1 MPSGPGEATPPAG
14 DPRLRI
20 ALDALLRERPD
31 EAAPMLTAYLAEA
44 PESDRERRPA
54 LLLAAVTH
62 RALGEHTAF
71 HSAADGLTSGAD
83 RPAAFARCLLVLDH
97 LDRGELAL
105 ATAALGDPATQ
116 ELTAREIA
124 GSGLEP
130 LYRLAAALI
139 AAARGEPG
147 AAAEALGRDAGDDN
161 DDPVARATLDLR
173 AALTRDPGLSALESV
188 LADSLRA
195 AEASLGP
202 DPDLAAERFAR
213 TAAAAHELAA
223 NLDANARR
231 APLAARAP
239 ADLAPALRP
248 VADRN
253 ADAAI
258 LAVTSEAMS
267 LRILAGATAELG
279 IVGRIALPDLPGAT
293 PADLL
298 RAPAPL
304 HAAEAESIAGEIETL
319 AVTLGRWSLAQRGAA
334 EREARRAALA
344 AHRDRL
350 EATRSGEAMALA
362 DAERDLAAVH
372 ARAGAARIALETA
385 IAAATERAIAHLDSV
400 AERERDLAAVAE
412 GLLVL
417 HPAPETGARP
427 EAPYLAIHRATA
439 ARDAHHLALL
449 DSTLARGRAA
459 IPALVATRVRGQ
471 RWPAVERQLAALD
484 SLAGAVFALSGSLAA
499 DSTLMAAARRAE
511 NDMLAP
517 DSAPALGGLE
527 TAAAGA
533 AHTLRAAVSTA
544 DSAAAARARARLHV
558 MAEAGRFG
566 FAEAR
571 FQIAR
576 REGPVPPSTVTADG
590 PPSLAELRL
599 REAASAFEAFVA
611 ADPQGPGAST
621 AWVRVGELR
630 QELSEID
637 FRRAMARY
645 DADRERGLAGGPPP
659 VRDTQGPAAAARTLL
674 ERFPH
679 HPRSDRALY
688 NLAVLARDSGEL
700 LESNAHFTRLR
711 RDYPGSP
718 LATEAAL
725 RIGDNHFAL
734 ADHAAAETAY
744 ELIAAEPGPLG
755 AAALYKLG
763 WARMNQNDPAGAAEA
778 FGDLLGRDVDL
789 EIKNDAGR
797 TLARC
802 LADQGGAPAAER
814 FFASRPAVPF
824 AASTFHLLSQELASR
839 SDYTGAVD
847 AARMGADRH
856 SGAPEFADLLLDE
869 IAALD
874 QAGRPAEAARVRMAF
889 VRRAGPG
896 TPWFAANG
904 SDSLAAAAATVTLS
918 GADQLMGIAQ
928 RQEPG
933 SDFATSHAAY
943 REFLARFPTA
953 ADADRAELMAAECEM
968 NLGRPR
974 EAANS
979 YARVAAATA
988 DTGRAR
994 IAAYGAVVAWERARG
1009 PVAAGGAGATA
1020 ASPSASGSPPAAAA
1034 AAELDGELGAIDGF
1048 TRRFGADPRVPQV
1061 LMRRGAIAHQAGRCD
1076 ESMASYAM
1084 LLSLH
1089 PQSEERIRARRA
1101 QGDVALRCN
1110 RPGEAAEVY
1119 STLLAEAARGRLSP
1133 GDSAL
1138 CAEAR
1143 TLLPV
1148 ASFQSAAAMDSAGQR
1163 AVAAT
1168 AYAEVARR
1176 FPDFAQADLALLRAG
1191 DAAHAA
1197 GDRPAAAGHYATLAS
1212 RYPDSPNRSPALLRQ
1227 AGLAAEAGDSAGAAR
1242 EYLRYA
1248 ADYPQSAETEAAL
1261 TESRRL
1267 ARAARD
1273 WSLIEQSARAELG
1286 WRGDRGTAAPGNRAA
1301 LPARLD
1307 LVEALVA
1314 GGRRSEART
1323 ELDRTLG
1330 SGATSASKSEPA
1342 SPPLAEDVA
1351 TAHAHLLRAELAL
1364 PDYERAAITPPLA
1377 PAIER
1382 KKKALAALL
1391 VDLDP
1396 AARHGDPLDAL
1407 KARDYLGT
1415 ALAEFGS
1422 ALVAAETP
1430 ADLQGEDLA
1439 AYSQAIADQSD
1450 NFQRRAEEAWGEAV
1464 AQARRDGFEHPLA
1477 ESVRT
1482 KLFQRYDARYAE
1494 QSRARMADP
1503 TIGEPVLA
1511 EHRGRGARD
1520 GSGEGRG
1527 AAAAD

>member
-1 MPSGPGEATPPAG
+1 MTPSPAPPAIFATRS
-14 DPRLRI
+14 P
-20 ALDALLRERPD
+20 ANPAS
-31 EAAPMLTAYLAEA
+31 AH
-44 PESDRERRPA
+44 SNRR
-54 LLLAAVTH
+54 
-62 RALGEHTAF
+62 
-71 HSAADGLTSGAD
+71 S
-83 RPAAFARCLLVLDH
+83 
-97 LDRGELAL
+97 
-105 ATAALGDPATQ
+105 
-116 ELTAREIA
+116 
-124 GSGLEP
+124 
-130 LYRLAAALI
+130 
-139 AAARGEPG
+139 
-147 AAAEALGRDAGDDN
+147 
-161 DDPVARATLDLR
+161 
-173 AALTRDPGLSALESV
+173 
-188 LADSLRA
+188 ADSLRT

-202 DPDLAAERFAR
+202 DPELAAERFAR
-213 TAAAAHELAA
+213 TAATAHELAA

-231 APLAARAP
+231 EPLAARTP
-239 ADLAPALRP
+239 ADLAPVLRP

-253 ADAAI
+253 DDARL
-258 LAVTSEAMS
+258 LAVTAEAMS
-267 LRILAGATAELG
+267 MRILAGATAELG
-279 IVGRIALPDLPGAT
+279 IPGRIAMPDLPGAT

-304 HAAEAESIAGEIETL
+304 QATEAESIAGELETL
-319 AVTLGRWSLAQRGAA
+319 AVTLGRWSLARRGAA
-334 EREARRAALA
+334 EHEARLAALA

-350 EATRSGEAMALA
+350 ESTRAGEAMALA
-362 DAERDLAAVH
+362 DAERDRAAAH
-372 ARAGAARIALETA
+372 AGADEARTALEAA

-417 HPAPETGARP
+417 HPAPEAGARP
-427 EAPYLAIHRATA
+427 EAPYLGIHRVTA

-449 DSTLARGRAA
+449 DSTLARARTA
-459 IPALVATRVRGQ
+459 IPALVAARVRGQ

-484 SLAGAVFALSGSLAA
+484 SLAGSVTMLAGSLAA

-511 NDMLAP
+511 NDLLSP
-517 DSAPALGGLE
+517 DSAPALAGLE

-533 AHTLRAAVSTA
+533 ARGLRVAVATA
-544 DSAAAARARARLHV
+544 DSAAAARARERLHV

-566 FAEAR
+566 YAEAR

-576 REGPVPPSTVTADG
+576 REGPVPPATVTADG
-590 PPSLAELRL
+590 PPTLAELRL
-599 REAASAFEAFVA
+599 REAASAFETFVA
-611 ADPQGPGAST
+611 ANPQGPGAPA
-621 AWVRVGELR
+621 AWIRVGELR
-630 QELSEID
+630 LKLSEID

-645 DADRERGLAGGPPP
+645 DADRERGLALGPPP
-659 VRDTQGPAAAARTLL
+659 VRDTQGPAAAAHTLL
-674 ERFPH
+674 ERFPN

-711 RDYPGSP
+711 RDYPASP
-718 LATEAAL
+718 LTTEAAL

-734 ADHAAAETAY
+734 ADHAAAESAY
-744 ELIAAEPGPLG
+744 ALIAAEPGPLG

-763 WARMNQNDPAGAAEA
+763 WARMNQDDPAGAAEA
-778 FGDLLGRDVDL
+778 FGDLLTRDVDL
-789 EIKNDAGR
+789 EVKNDAGR

-802 LADQGGAPAAER
+802 LADQGGAPAADR
-814 FFASRPAVPF
+814 FFASRPAASF
-824 AASTFHLLSQELASR
+824 AASTFHLLSQELVSR
-839 SDYTGAVD
+839 SDYTGAVA

-874 QAGRPAEAARVRMAF
+874 QAGRPAEAAQVRMAF

-896 TPWFAANG
+896 TPWFATHG
-904 SDSLAAAAATVTLS
+904 SDSLAAEAAIVTLA

-928 RQEPG
+928 RAEPG

-943 REFLARFPTA
+943 REFLTRFPQA
-953 ADADRAELMAAECEM
+953 QDADRAELMAAECEM

-974 EAANS
+974 AASDS

-1009 PVAAGGAGATA
+1009 PVTAGGAAPAGMASTSTA
-1020 ASPSASGSPPAAAA
+1020 SASPAP
-1034 AAELDGELGAIDGF
+1034 ELDGELAAIDGF
-1048 TRRFGADPRVPQV
+1048 TRRFGADTRVPLV
-1061 LMRRGAIAHQAGRCD
+1061 LMRRGAIAHQAGRCE
-1076 ESMASYAM
+1076 ESMTSYAT
-1084 LLSLH
+1084 LLTLH

-1110 RPGEAAEVY
+1110 RPGDAAEVY
-1119 STLLAEAARGRLSP
+1119 STLLAEAARTRMSP
-1133 GDSAL
+1133 GDSTL

-1148 ASFQSAAAMDSAGQR
+1148 ASFQAAAQLDSTGQR
-1163 AVAAT
+1163 AGAAH
-1168 AYAEVARR
+1168 AYADVARR
-1176 FPDFAQADLALLRAG
+1176 FPDFPQADLALLRAG
-1191 DAAHAA
+1191 DAARAA
-1197 GDRPAAAGHYATLAS
+1197 GDLGAAAGHYATLAS
-1212 RYPDSPNRSPALLRQ
+1212 RYPNSPNRSPAILRQ

-1273 WSLIEQSARAELG
+1273 WPLIEQAARAEIG
-1286 WRGDRGTAAPGNRAA
+1286 WRADRGAAAPGNRAA

-1314 GGRRSEART
+1314 GQRPNEARA

-1330 SGATSASKSEPA
+1330 PAQPSGSAPA
-1342 SPPLAEDVA
+1342 STAPPLAEDA
-1351 TAHAHLLRAELAL
+1351 TTAHAHLLRAELAL
-1364 PDYERAAITPPLA
+1364 PEYQRAALTAPLA

-1382 KKKALAALL
+1382 KKQALAALL

-1430 ADLQGEDLA
+1430 ADLQGEDLVV
-1439 AYSQAIADQSD
+1439 YSQAIADQAD

-1494 QSRARMADP
+1494 QSRARFADP
-1503 TIGEPVLA
+1503 TVTEPVMA
-1511 EHRGRGARD
+1511 EHRERRPRGESAER
-1520 GSGEGRG
+1520 GG
-1527 AAAAD
+1527 AAATD